1 METVGKKQSDW
12 TVLWQEERRTLS
24 LQGEPVLDYTLSRP
38 RIQAGGQGG
47 RRVDRYYQRLAE
59 VWRRRWD
66 RALYWQSCLDLARC
80 RDLARSIPALAGPSG
95 GPGPVSGPRK
105 SEHPSGRGGATRRRP
120 PAPGADGRSLVPA
133 GGGPSAGWRTA
144 SPATAGGG
152 AT

>member
-38 RIQAGGQGG
+38 LIQAGGQGG

-80 RDLARSIPALAGPSG
+80 RDL
-95 GPGPVSGPRK
+95 GPVHSSP
-105 SEHPSGRGGATRRRP
+105 GRPVWR
-120 PAPGADGRSLVPA
+120 A
-133 GGGPSAGWRTA
+133 GSCFRTKKV
-144 SPATAGGG
+144 
-152 AT
+152 